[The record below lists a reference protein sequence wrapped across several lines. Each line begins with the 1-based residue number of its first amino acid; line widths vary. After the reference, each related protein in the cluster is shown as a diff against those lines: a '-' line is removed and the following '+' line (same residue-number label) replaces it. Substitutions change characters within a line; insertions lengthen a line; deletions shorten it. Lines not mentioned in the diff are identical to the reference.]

1 MEQISFN
8 FEAFFPASITA
19 DSQLT
24 EPGHATDATSP
35 NQQAEAS
42 APVLQTPQNSNAA
55 SPREPAKP
63 AIAPK
68 VRRPRE
74 TIVLAPPPQPETPAP
89 AAANSEAR
97 KFPSFADALSF
108 LETAP
113 DLTPT
118 KRRDYRSALISAAK
132 LLGQPPQGIRLDLQA
147 LSDTI
152 LALTPKLRGHQV
164 KRRQNIRSG
173 INKVAA
179 LMGLAHPHQPGADGL
194 MPAWLD
200 LKRRLDAEYDRHHLT
215 RLARYCSD
223 RNIEPEAVT
232 SAVFTAFGRDLAA
245 SAIISDRTAY
255 LRKVTNQWARLIDRY
270 RELGLQALVLPDKK
284 ARLTFPA
291 TKFMESF
298 RQELDKFKAAMTPEN
313 LGALHDDLDLP
324 AEQRPFRPSRPL
336 KPSTVALRV
345 YQLRCAA
352 SALIHAGHDAKEL
365 TNLAGLFTPASR
377 VKTVVRIL
385 RERGAEPRSSFVAGI
400 IEALRHAARFCQAD
414 AYVHAELARIKGI
427 VEPANNG
434 VVSKNRERLRAMI
447 EPNTR
452 AIIMMLPQFLLEGA
466 KKCTDPLD
474 AARRVRVAVMIE
486 LLTVVAP
493 RLGNLNLLHLERSLR
508 RATNGKSRAM
518 YLIVDETEV
527 KNGVPIERLLPAATA
542 ELIEIW
548 LEKFRPLLAKPGNPW
563 IFPGK
568 KEKPMTKD
576 LLGSWITRAVRDYAK
591 VEVHPHLFR
600 HFCAWLHL
608 HYHPGDYEGV
618 RRLLGHKRLETS
630 IKSYIAFEQDVA
642 AARHDDAVLK
652 ERQVAKRVARQMLEG
667 FRPGKVTRGPKKGAF
682 HAEKS

>member
-1 MEQISFN
+1 MEQFSFD
-8 FEAFFPASITA
+8 FDTCSPANMTS
-19 DSQLT
+19 DCPLT
-24 EPGHATDATSP
+24 EPVGTTGATLPNEQTEAPTPAHVSP
-35 NQQAEAS
+35 PHS
-42 APVLQTPQNSNAA
+42 RAA
-55 SPREPAKP
+55 SHREPAKP

-68 VRRPRE
+68 IRTPRE
-74 TIVLAPPPQPETPAP
+74 TVVLAPPSQPETPAQ
-89 AAANSEAR
+89 AASNSAAR
-97 KFPSFADALSF
+97 EFPSFADALSF

-132 LLGQPPQGIRLDLQA
+132 LLGQPPHGIRLDLQA

-152 LALTPKLRGHQV
+152 LAQTPKLRDHQV

-200 LKRRLDAEYDRHHLT
+200 MKLRLDAEYDRHHLT

-223 RNIEPEAVT
+223 RNIDPVAVN
-232 SAVFTAFGRDLAA
+232 SAVFTAFSSDLAA
-245 SAIISDRTAY
+245 SAIISARTAY
-255 LRKVTNQWARLIDRY
+255 VRKVTNQWARLIEHY
-270 RELGLQALVLPDKK
+270 PELGLQVLVPPDRKV
-284 ARLTFPA
+284 RLTQPGETFV
-291 TKFMESF
+291 ESF
-298 RQELDKFKAAMTPEN
+298 LKELDKFKSSMSPDN
-313 LGALHDDLDLP
+313 LGAMHDDLDLP

-336 KPSTVALRV
+336 KPRTVALRV
-345 YQLRCAA
+345 NQLRWAA
-352 SALIHAGHDAKEL
+352 SALMHAGHDRKEIAR
-365 TNLAGLFTPASR
+365 LADLFTPISR
-377 VKTVVRIL
+377 IKTVVRIL

-414 AYVHAELARIKGI
+414 ADVHAELTRIKDI

-452 AIIMMLPQFLLEGA
+452 AIIMMLPQLLLEDA

-563 IFPGK
+563 IFHGK
-568 KEKPMTKD
+568 KEKPM
-576 LLGSWITRAVRDYAK
+576 
-591 VEVHPHLFR
+591 
-600 HFCAWLHL
+600 
-608 HYHPGDYEGV
+608 
-618 RRLLGHKRLETS
+618 KRLRERKGLKKTRNS
-630 IKSYIAFEQDVA
+630 RSMRCFITVPA
-642 AARHDDAVLK
+642 A
-652 ERQVAKRVARQMLEG
+652 ERK
-667 FRPGKVTRGPKKGAF
+667 
-682 HAEKS
+682 